1 MEERWKSSRGVL
13 VKRYPGC
20 LVFSY
25 ATWSP
30 GGAALEESS
39 AHIDVGAASCFYEKA
54 VLGGSS
60 VTQCHALAWGRCNH
74 SLGVG
79 AYVAPLDRISPLSEK
94 KVDAHLK
101 NEIVQSSWVY
111 RWS

>member
-1 MEERWKSSRGVL
+1 MEERWKSSCGVV

-39 AHIDVGAASCFYEKA
+39 ARIDVWA
-54 VLGGSS
+54 VVMFL
-60 VTQCHALAWGRCNH
+60 
-74 SLGVG
+74 
-79 AYVAPLDRISPLSEK
+79 
-94 KVDAHLK
+94 
-101 NEIVQSSWVY
+101 
-111 RWS
+111 